1 MPSPGPKGTR
11 NTSSAYMQAFIHTKL
26 KEINSLKDTVKDIIF
41 LSLLYVPICV
51 YMYGGGVGWRKTS
64 GIIFQSLSSL
74 LSSRQGLSL
83 AWNLQSK
90 QARLAGL

>member
-51 YMYGGGVGWRKTS
+51 YMYGGGCRTEEDLGYHFPVS
-64 GIIFQSLSSL
+64 VL
-74 LSSRQGLSL
+74 L
-83 AWNLQSK
+83 AFF
-90 QARLAGL
+90 